1 MKSKLFFRKM
11 YIYHTLLVLPPLHTK
26 TTKEKTE
33 EFKQELSIF
42 AESFNMHGPGAV
54 GDDLEKGTCPP
65 EPCL

>member
-1 MKSKLFFRKM
+1 MC
-11 YIYHTLLVLPPLHTK
+11 IYNSLPILPPLCSK
-26 TTKEKTE
+26 TTKEKIE

-54 GDDLEKGTCPP
+54 GDDLDKGTCAL